1 MTSIPAVAISFRNSA
16 ILRRAKETDLP
27 MSVLLA
33 LLCVALSLPALGDEK
48 KAGPQ
53 LTERG
58 ITSYVLERGTGPKRL
73 TVELRA
79 GEAAVAS
86 LTVDILSEE
95 DQVVTYEPAAG
106 EAFVVE
112 SLMSKLEV
120 TLRTKHESTTARFD
134 PKAVEWKRT
143 GSEALYARLAP
154 NANIVGA
161 VLAELSERGVLR
173 NPESPAP

>member
-1 MTSIPAVAISFRNSA
+1 MTCLPAPAMSFRNSV
-16 ILRRAKETDLP
+16 ILGHVKETDFP

-33 LLCVALSLPALGDEK
+33 LLCVALSLPAVADEK

-58 ITSYVLERGTGPKRL
+58 ITTYVVERGSGPKQLRL
-73 TVELRA
+73 QLRA
-79 GEAAVAS
+79 GEAAVAAV
-86 LTVDILSEE
+86 TIDIRSED
-95 DQVVTYEPAAG
+95 DQVVKYEPVSG

-120 TLRTKHESTTARFD
+120 TLRTEHESTTARFD

-143 GSEALYARLAP
+143 GSEALYLRLTPSAD
-154 NANIVGA
+154 IVGA
-161 VLAELSERGVLR
+161 LLAELSERGVLR
-173 NPESPAP
+173 NPESFAP